1 MQVFTEVAP
10 LVRYLKSERSRNKT
24 IGLVPTMGALH
35 QGHNSLVSESVKNND
50 ITVCS
55 IYVNPTQF
63 NKQSDLDNYPRNLK
77 EDVAFLEENGCNA
90 LFAPADKEMYLS
102 PPVLKLNFGGLEQSM
117 EGKFRPGHFNGVGV
131 IVSKLFNIVNP
142 DRAYFGQK
150 DIQQFFIIKQLVRDL
165 SYPIELIKVPTIREA
180 DGLAMSSRNQRLSSE
195 RREKAPLIYKSLLE
209 AANLLKHGK
218 TIEEAKT
225 LIGELFQRD
234 NDFQLEYFEVVDYEN
249 LEILQNRPVS
259 DKLVLC
265 MAVYL
270 GEIRLIDNILLF
282 L

>member
-1 MQVFTEVAP
+1 
-10 LVRYLKSERSRNKT
+10 
-24 IGLVPTMGALH
+24 
-35 QGHNSLVSESVKNND
+35 
-50 ITVCS
+50 
-55 IYVNPTQF
+55 
-63 NKQSDLDNYPRNLK
+63 
-77 EDVAFLEENGCNA
+77 
-90 LFAPADKEMYLS
+90 
-102 PPVLKLNFGGLEQSM
+102 
-117 EGKFRPGHFNGVGV
+117 
-131 IVSKLFNIVNP
+131 
-142 DRAYFGQK
+142 

-218 TIEEAKT
+218 TNEEAKT
-225 LIGELFQRD
+225 LIGELCQRD

>member
-234 NDFQLEYFEVVDYEN
+234 NDFQLEYFEVVDHEN

>member
-63 NKQSDLDNYPRNLK
+63 NRQSDLDNYPRKLK
-77 EDVAFLEENGCNA
+77 DDIVFLEETGCDA
-90 LFAPADKEMYLS
+90 LFAPADKEMYLT
-102 PPVLKLNFGGLEQSM
+102 PPVLKLNFGSLEQSM
-117 EGKFRPGHFNGVGV
+117 EGKFRAGHFNGVGV

-165 SYPIELIKVPTIREA
+165 SYPIELIKVPTVREA

-195 RREKAPLIYKSLLE
+195 TREKAPLIYKSLLE
-209 AANLLKHGK
+209 AANLLKSGK
-218 TIEEAKT
+218 SIEETKT

-259 DKLVLC
+259 HKLVLC